1 MAGPGGEQ
9 RRPPP
14 PLRAERWWAPR
25 GSAARSCQR
34 YDFGRRRHAQPRH
47 SGCRVRAIPRR
58 RGNDRRGGRRCT
70 PRRGRGFRRCPG
82 LRRPSRVTGGV
93 LFSRKNSR
101 FLLLSL
107 RTPYTH
113 CAPAR
118 ARRCRCYRTLAHAA
132 LPAVLAT
139 CSARLPPPHSL
150 QATVPHVAAR
160 RCCCCRTPCNR
171 CAASC
176 ARKCCCE
183 RSPCTGC
190 GSDRARSTAAAA
202 VLHARAASRLVTT
215 TADAFA
221 AAVLAEVALPPVL
234 AYAGAT
240 ALVGLAAAPAVLAEA
255 THSRPRQTRRTRPNT
270 QKHEFLPFIELYAE
284 GYAIA
289 SQANDSYTL
298 TRV

>member
-139 CSARLPPPHSL
+139 CSARLPPPHYL
-150 QATVPHVAAR
+150 QATVPHVLA
-160 RCCCCRTPCNR
+160 
-171 CAASC
+171 
-176 ARKCCCE
+176 
-183 RSPCTGC
+183 
-190 GSDRARSTAAAA
+190 DAAAA
-202 VLHARAASRLVTT
+202 ALPAIVAPPPALANAAASAL
-215 TADAFA
+215 
-221 AAVLAEVALPPVL
+221 LA
-234 AYAGAT
+234 
-240 ALVGLAAAPAVLAEA
+240 LAAAPTVLAA
-255 THSRPRQTRRTRPNT
+255 PLPPPYSMHALRRV
-270 QKHEFLPFIELYAE
+270 
-284 GYAIA
+284 
-289 SQANDSYTL
+289 S
-298 TRV
+298 

>member
-150 QATVPHVAAR
+150 QAAVRARAR
-160 RCCCCRTPCNR
+160 RCCCRRTACNR
-171 CAASC
+171 CALPPAL
-176 ARKCCCE
+176 AN
-183 RSPCTGC
+183 
-190 GSDRARSTAAAA
+190 AAASA
-202 VLHARAASRLVTT
+202 L
-215 TADAFA
+215 
-221 AAVLAEVALPPVL
+221 LA
-234 AYAGAT
+234 
-240 ALVGLAAAPAVLAEA
+240 LAAAPTVLAA
-255 THSRPRQTRRTRPNT
+255 PLPPPYSMHALRR
-270 QKHEFLPFIELYAE
+270 L
-284 GYAIA
+284 
-289 SQANDSYTL
+289 S
-298 TRV
+298 

>member
-82 LRRPSRVTGGV
+82 LRRPSRVTGGG

-150 QATVPHVAAR
+150 QATVPHVLA
-160 RCCCCRTPCNR
+160 
-171 CAASC
+171 
-176 ARKCCCE
+176 
-183 RSPCTGC
+183 
-190 GSDRARSTAAAA
+190 DAAAA
-202 VLHARAASRLVTT
+202 ALPAIVAPPPALANAAASAL
-215 TADAFA
+215 
-221 AAVLAEVALPPVL
+221 LA
-234 AYAGAT
+234 
-240 ALVGLAAAPAVLAEA
+240 LAAAPTVLAA
-255 THSRPRQTRRTRPNT
+255 PLPPPYSMHALRRV
-270 QKHEFLPFIELYAE
+270 
-284 GYAIA
+284 
-289 SQANDSYTL
+289 S
-298 TRV
+298 